1 MQNLENK
8 IMNNRP
14 EFDHDE
20 PGDGHFERFTEKL
33 RSANMERRFYIPYYL
48 KIAVVL
54 LFVSISSIA
63 IYELIRPA
71 QWGAGGYTIG
81 RLSPEYRE
89 VEDFFIHTI
98 NTKYDM
104 LESLNNEDN
113 EQTKMIRDELKEMDV
128 VFQNLS
134 KELQHDPNNERLINA
149 MIQHYQMKL
158 EILNSIISQLEEIK
172 QITSKNN
179 KHENK
184 EI

>member
-14 EFDHDE
+14 EFDHNE
-20 PGDGHFERFTEKL
+20 PGDGHFERFRMKL
-33 RSANMERRFYIPYYL
+33 QHANLGKRFHIPYYL
-48 KIAVVL
+48 RIAAVL

-63 IYELIRPA
+63 IYEYIRPSQESA
-71 QWGAGGYTIG
+71 KGYTIG
-81 RLSPEYRE
+81 QISPEYRE

-98 NTKYDM
+98 NTKYNV
-104 LESLNNEDN
+104 LESLNKGDN
-113 EQTKMIRDELKEMDV
+113 EQTKMIRDELKEMDI

-134 KELQHDPNNERLINA
+134 KELQHEPTNERLINA

-158 EILNSIISQLEEIK
+158 EILNSIIDQLEEIK

-179 KHENK
+179 SYENK